1 MRLALR
7 PHPDFPS
14 TVIAGI
20 EVEAELREGG
30 VFALRYEAIGAPHG
44 LSIPGHAAPGRAD
57 ELWRTTCFEAFLKAD
72 GEPSY
77 FEFNLS
83 PSRRWAAYRF
93 GGYREVMTNVEVEQ
107 DPSIVVEAR
116 ADRLILAA
124 ELETDALAEL
134 ASSGTWRLGL
144 SAVIEAGDGS
154 KSYWA
159 LAHPPGKPDFH
170 HGDSFALEISAH
182 ERT

>member
-7 PHPDFPS
+7 PHPHFPS
-14 TVIAGI
+14 AVVSGI
-20 EVEAELREGG
+20 EVEAELRKGG
-30 VFALRYEAIGAPHG
+30 VLALRYEAIGAPHG
-44 LSIPGHAAPGRAD
+44 LSIPGQAAPGRAD

-77 FEFNLS
+77 YEFNLS
-83 PSRRWAAYRF
+83 PSGRWAAYRF
-93 GGYREVMTNVEVEQ
+93 GAYREAMTDVEVGP
-107 DPSIVVEAR
+107 DPAIVVETR

-124 ELETDALAEL
+124 DLETDSLTEL
-134 ASSGTWRLGL
+134 GSSGSWRLGL